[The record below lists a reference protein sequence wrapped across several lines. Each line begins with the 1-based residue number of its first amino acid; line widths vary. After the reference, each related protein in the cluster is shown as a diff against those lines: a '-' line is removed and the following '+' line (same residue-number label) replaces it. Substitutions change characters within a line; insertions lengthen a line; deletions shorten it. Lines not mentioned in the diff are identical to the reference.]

1 MFGWVKKLFNR
12 SSKKVQDIIKPEPIS
27 LCEQNL
33 KSWGI
38 EYYKQKDGLLVV
50 PGNLN
55 ISNRDLTELPD
66 FSTVVVKGNFSCLHN
81 KLTSLKGAP
90 RMFASLVSD
99 FGIFWEGNIPQHL
112 RQPPPPKPAS
122 GSFQL

>member
-81 KLTSLKGAP
+81 HLTSLKGAP